1 MGFSFLKSALHHLSD
16 KQIHTFAQKLSQHPD
31 LASQFAVKGKSYD
44 QLAACIAVKLSNPA
58 QVK

>member
-1 MGFSFLKSALHHLSD
+1 LSD

-31 LASQFAVKGKSYD
+31 LASQFAVKGESYD
-44 QLAACIAVKLSNPA
+44 QLAACIAVKLCNPA